1 MTRNVEAFI
10 VETLKKEIVCYSPL
24 ELLFLRISTICHS
37 DDRREEDVLL
47 NELKNLGSIHNYIYE
62 DVREILR
69 FALNDNLVLTD
80 ISFKDY
86 SALMIILAVFNP
98 LPVAVKVM
106 SPGLPFVWTMA
117 VIMPLNTCIFGSWK
131 SSIDTELPLAPAR

>member
-1 MTRNVEAFI
+1 MYLWMFSFHHRVHGVFLVTIYLYTPI
-10 VETLKKEIVCYSPL
+10 VIQTTEG
-24 ELLFLRISTICHS
+24 R
-37 DDRREEDVLL
+37 
-47 NELKNLGSIHNYIYE
+47 KNLGSIHNYIYE

-86 SALMIILAVFNP
+86 SALITILAAFNP

-117 VIMPLNTCIFGSWK
+117 VIIPLNTCIFGSWK
-131 SSIDTELPLAPAR
+131 SSMDTELPLAPAR